1 MKTRRKS
8 IKHKAKFQKML
19 DPKTN
24 TRKVGPVRVSFSPEF
39 SVGKGCMG
47 TSVYIGLHDDG
58 SEVAVKRILADVYES
73 SVKSVEVEIAN
84 LVDLKT
90 SDHIV
95 NYRDFISGDPFSYVI
110 LDLCEETLADY
121 VWTHSKQ
128 FLERRGPII
137 IKEILTGLHALHNGV
152 KKVLHR
158 DLKPRNILVD
168 HEGRMRLA
176 DFGVSTILD
185 NETTS
190 LHTDTKGTLGWI
202 AAESIKEREDGKVT
216 FKKKSDVQV
225 VGMICFYILTKGEH
239 PFGAV
244 HERMLNI
251 KNGNPVNMQKLSD
264 PNARRFVSWLI
275 SHKIEDRPYVEQ
287 ALEDDYLQV
296 PPGKEKML
304 CHVNV
309 HSK

>member
-1 MKTRRKS
+1 
-8 IKHKAKFQKML
+8 ML

-58 SEVAVKRILADVYES
+58 SEVAVKRILADVTES
-73 SVKSVEVEIAN
+73 SVKSNMVEIAN
-84 LVDLKT
+84 LADLKT

-95 NYRDFISGDPFSYVI
+95 NYRSFIHETGDPFCYVI

-121 VWTHSKQ
+121 VKSHNKQ

-176 DFGVSTILD
+176 DFGVSRILD
-185 NETTS
+185 DEETS
-190 LHTDTKGTLGWI
+190 LHTGLLGNLCWS
-202 AAESIKEREDGKVT
+202 AAESIEMKEDGKVT
-216 FKKKSDVQV
+216 FKRKSDVQV
-225 VGMICFYILTKGEH
+225 AGMICFYILTKGEH

-244 HERMLNI
+244 DERMLNI

-287 ALEDDYLQV
+287 ALADDYLQV
-296 PPGKEKML
+296 PPGND
-304 CHVNV
+304 H
-309 HSK
+309 

>member
-1 MKTRRKS
+1 M
-8 IKHKAKFQKML
+8 KHKTKLQKLL

-24 TRKVGPVRVSFSPEF
+24 TTKVGPVRVSFSREF
-39 SVGKGCMG
+39 LVGNGCQG

-95 NYRDFISGDPFSYVI
+95 NYRDFISGDPFCYVI

-121 VWTHSKQ
+121 VKSHSKQ
-128 FLERRGPII
+128 FLERRGRII

-176 DFGVSTILD
+176 DFGVIRILD
-185 NETTS
+185 HEATS
-190 LHTDTKGTLGWI
+190 LHTDPEGTLGWI
-202 AAESIKEREDGKVT
+202 AAESIKRREGGKVT
-216 FKKKSDVQV
+216 FKRKSDVQV
-225 VGMICFYILTKGEH
+225 AGMICFYILTKGEH

-244 HERMLNI
+244 DERMLNI
-251 KNGNPVNMQKLSD
+251 KNGNPVNMPKLSD

-275 SHKIEDRPYVEQ
+275 SHKIEDRPYVEE
-287 ALEDDYLQV
+287 ALADDYLQV
-296 PPGKEKML
+296 PPGKEKRCAML
-304 CHVNV
+304 TFIPSDH
-309 HSK
+309 

>member
-1 MKTRRKS
+1 M
-8 IKHKAKFQKML
+8 
-19 DPKTN
+19 DPKTI
-24 TRKVGPVRVSFSPEF
+24 TTKVGPVRVSFSREF
-39 SVGKGCMG
+39 LVGKGCRG
-47 TSVYIGLHDDG
+47 TLVYVGLHDDG
-58 SEVAVKRILADVYES
+58 SEVAVKRMLADVYQR
-73 SVKSVEVEIAN
+73 SVKSNEKTGN
-84 LVDLKT
+84 LADLKT

-95 NYRDFISGDPFSYVI
+95 NYRSFIHETGNPFCYVI

-121 VWTHSKQ
+121 VRTHSKQ

-176 DFGVSTILD
+176 DFGVSRILD
-185 NETTS
+185 SGVSS
-190 LHTDTKGTLGWI
+190 LYSGSEGTFGWI
-202 AAESIKEREDGKVT
+202 AAESIEGREDGKVT
-216 FKKKSDVQV
+216 FKRKSDVQV
-225 VGMICFYILTKGEH
+225 AGMICFYILTKGEH

-244 HERMLNI
+244 RERMLNI

-275 SHKIEDRPYVEQ
+275 SHKIEDRPYVKQ

>member
-1 MKTRRKS
+1 
-8 IKHKAKFQKML
+8 ML

-24 TRKVGPVRVSFSPEF
+24 TTKVGPVRVSFNKEF
-39 SVGKGCMG
+39 SVGKGCQG
-47 TSVYIGLHDDG
+47 TSVYVGLHDDG

-73 SVKSVEVEIAN
+73 SVKNNEVEIAN

-95 NYRDFISGDPFSYVI
+95 NYRSFIHETGDPFCYVI

-121 VWTHSKQ
+121 VRTHSKQ

-176 DFGVSTILD
+176 DFGVSRILD
-185 NETTS
+185 HEETS
-190 LHTDTKGTLGWI
+190 LHTGPEGTLGWI
-202 AAESIKEREDGKVT
+202 AAESIERREDGKVT
-216 FKKKSDVQV
+216 FKRKSDIQV
-225 VGMICFYILTKGEH
+225 AGMICFYILTKGEH
-239 PFGAV
+239 PFGAAD
-244 HERMLNI
+244 ERMLNI

-264 PNARRFVSWLI
+264 PNAKRFVSWLI
-275 SHKIEDRPYVEQ
+275 SHKIEDRPYVEE
-287 ALEDDYLQV
+287 ALADNYLQV
-296 PPGKEKML
+296 PPGKEKRCAML
-304 CHVNV
+304 TFIPSDH
-309 HSK
+309 